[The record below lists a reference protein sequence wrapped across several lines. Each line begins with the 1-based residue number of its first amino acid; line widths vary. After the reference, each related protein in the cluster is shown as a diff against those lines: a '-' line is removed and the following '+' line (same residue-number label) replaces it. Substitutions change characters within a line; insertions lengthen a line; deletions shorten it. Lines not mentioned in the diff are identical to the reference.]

1 MHDAHFHMSDELFK
15 EFVFHQCKGICNISN
30 IEEYQQVQSYL
41 NQYFFHTS
49 LGIHPWKADVISFDD
64 MFPLL
69 KQAQFIGEIG
79 LDNTWCHVDMDV
91 QMVVFEKQLQLA
103 QDYHKPVILHIKGME
118 KEALELLK
126 KYKNIYISHW
136 YSCMD
141 YIEEYDEVMDYF
153 TIGPSVGID
162 EAVNEVVKKID
173 SHKLL
178 IESDGIDAIE
188 WAIGSRDYM
197 STLNHSMK
205 VIQEIKKE
213 RIDFD
218 LNFNTL
224 LKRA

>member
-15 EFVFHQCKGICNISN
+15 EFEFHQCKGICNISS
-30 IEEYQQVQSYL
+30 IEEYHRIQSYL

-49 LGIHPWKADVISFDD
+49 VGIHPWKADMISFED
-64 MFPLL
+64 MEPLL

-79 LDNTWCHVDMDV
+79 LDNTWCHVDMNV

-103 QDYHKPVILHIKGME
+103 QDDHKPVILHIKGME

-141 YIEEYDEVMDYF
+141 YIEEYDEIMDYF

-205 VIQEIKKE
+205 VIQKIKNKK
-213 RIDFD
+213 IDFD

>member
-1 MHDAHFHMSDELFK
+1 MYDAHFHISDELFK
-15 EFVFHQCKGICNISN
+15 EFQLYSLKGICNISN
-30 IEEYQQVQSYL
+30 IEEYHQIQSYL

-49 LGIHPWKADVISFDD
+49 IGIHPWKADTISFED
-64 MFPLL
+64 MEPLL

-79 LDNTWCHVDMDV
+79 LDNTWCDVDMDV
-91 QMVVFEKQLQLA
+91 QMGVFEKQLQLA

-118 KEALELLK
+118 KEALEILK

-153 TIGPSVGID
+153 TIGPSVGVD

-188 WAIGSRDYM
+188 WAIGSRNYI
-197 STLNHSMK
+197 STLNHSME
-205 VIQEIKKE
+205 VIQKIKNEK
-213 RIDFD
+213 IDFD
-218 LNFNTL
+218 LNFNNL